1 MSCLLDAKADL
12 NSPFFMQFTA
22 LSAAI
27 NQKQEPVDLL
37 LLEHGANP
45 NVVDSVGRTFLIE
58 AAVATNK
65 TDVVQAL
72 KAAGATE

>member
-1 MSCLLDAKADL
+1 MYLLDAKADL
-12 NSPFFMQFTA
+12 NSPSSMQFTA

-27 NQKQEPVDLL
+27 NQKQEPVALL

-45 NVVDSVGRTFLIE
+45 NVVDSVGSTPRIK

-72 KAAGATE
+72 KAAGAIE